1 MIQEPSENIRK
12 QIYQFYC
19 KIYDSSFDI
28 QKKKNLLTSI
38 AGWEKWSWRVVGITA
53 NAVGRIIDEDGHARV
68 KSELVRDHFFQGRS
82 KTYENML
89 KKKLDYENYWKEFW
103 ENDSYDLSG
112 GPSIFSGTSTANT
125 GGQAAK
131 FTSGG
136 NYAYQEVHVEPN
148 ACYTV
153 QYHIRSN
160 TGGVVQLDIL
170 ADGNLIDPTAGTAL
184 ATGLHTGSTGGAY
197 EVQTLTFT
205 VTNTIR

>member
-53 NAVGRIIDEDGHARV
+53 NAVGRIIEEDGHARV

-89 KKKLDYENYWKEFW
+89 KKKLDYESYWKEFW
-103 ENDSYDLSG
+103 ENDRTILMTKEEHNKIEIKKRFNIDASIFDLDWRLGNFTSNKVAGFHFTFKREGDFITFNFKDKVEKKINYQKSG
-112 GPSIFSGTSTANT
+112 GAGIV
-125 GGQAAK
+125 
-131 FTSGG
+131 
-136 NYAYQEVHVEPN
+136 YY
-148 ACYTV
+148 YTKK
-153 QYHIRSN
+153 
-160 TGGVVQLDIL
+160 
-170 ADGNLIDPTAGTAL
+170 
-184 ATGLHTGSTGGAY
+184 
-197 EVQTLTFT
+197 
-205 VTNTIR
+205 

>member
-89 KKKLDYENYWKEFW
+89 KKKLDYESYWKEFW
-103 ENDSYDLSG
+103 ENDRTILMTKEEHNKIEIKKRYNIDASIYDL
-112 GPSIFSGTSTANT
+112 
-125 GGQAAK
+125 
-131 FTSGG
+131 
-136 NYAYQEVHVEPN
+136 
-148 ACYTV
+148 
-153 QYHIRSN
+153 
-160 TGGVVQLDIL
+160 D
-170 ADGNLIDPTAGTAL
+170 
-184 ATGLHTGSTGGAY
+184 
-197 EVQTLTFT
+197 
-205 VTNTIR
+205 